1 MYQVFNMGIG
11 MTVIVSAADR
21 EKALKLTK
29 GRVIG
34 RIEPGRGEV
43 RLEF

>member
-1 MYQVFNMGIG
+1 MGIG
-11 MTVIVSAADR
+11 MAVVVSAANA

-34 RIEPGRGEV
+34 RIGKGTGV
-43 RLEF
+43 VKLEF